1 MKERAAGIP
10 VSHRN
15 RKQAND
21 GRMERMSGEEGKGC
35 WHAFSHSCWIESPK
49 ALDLRSMSN
58 SEPLPSPPPP
68 PPFFG

>member
-21 GRMERMSGEEGKGC
+21 GRMEWMSGDEGKGC
-35 WHAFSHSCWIESPK
+35 
-49 ALDLRSMSN
+49 
-58 SEPLPSPPPP
+58 
-68 PPFFG
+68 